1 MTKYS
6 LCLTFM
12 LAVSALLAGC
22 SPLWQKTNSDVQTV
36 LQEIQERDDYRKC
49 TDTGALPGSSE
60 YLVCRLKLAKD
71 RQQAATQPG
80 H

>member
-1 MTKYS
+1 MAS
-6 LCLTFM
+6 QMRPFCLFA
-12 LAVSALLAGC
+12 AVPLLVGC

-36 LQEIQERDDYRKC
+36 LQRIQERDDNRHC

-60 YLVCRLKLAKD
+60 YLVCRLKLTQD
-71 RQQAATQPG
+71 RQQAATQSQ